1 MKDELENNLVKEFPN
16 LYKQT
21 SLSPQETCMCWGFC
35 CGDGWE
41 KIIYNL
47 SKKITELD
55 PNVEAVQV
63 KEKFGGLRFYI
74 GSVIQDKADEVYD
87 AISEAESESFK
98 TCEYCGTK
106 ENVTTK
112 GPGWIKTLC
121 NDCRKERSKKIE

>member
-1 MKDELENNLVKEFPN
+1 
-16 LYKQT
+16 
-21 SLSPQETCMCWGFC
+21 
-35 CGDGWE
+35 
-41 KIIYNL
+41 
-47 SKKITELD
+47 
-55 PNVEAVQV
+55 VQV

-74 GSVIQDKADEVYD
+74 GPVIQDKADEVYD